1 MNTNSKFKT
10 QNLNLRGAFTLIE
23 LLTVIAVIAIIAALL
38 FPAFNAVKNRSTI
51 NAVTG
56 QMHQLEAS
64 IDAYHAKYGYYPPGN
79 ANANG
84 ANLAPALT
92 NQLYYELGGTTAD
105 PQGQIFTNLDESGY
119 LSTATISS
127 TFGVSG
133 FMNCTKGTGEDAAT
147 AKNFL
152 PGLKPGQIATN
163 GGGDGVFVIV
173 TSINSG
179 VGYQPMRGFNSRD
192 GINSANPWRYLYPGV
207 NNPTTYDLWIQII
220 VAGKTNLICNWK
232 DTPSINS
239 SQP

>member
-10 QNLNLRGAFTLIE
+10 QNSKLRGAFTLIE

-64 IDAYHAKYGYYPPGN
+64 IDSYKATRGYYPPGN
-79 ANANG
+79 AAANG
-84 ANLAPALT
+84 ANLGPALT

-105 PQGQIFTNLDESGY
+105 PAGTDFTNLDGSGY
-119 LSTATISS
+119 LPTGTIST
-127 TFGVSG
+127 TFGVGG

-163 GGGDGVFVIV
+163 SAGVFVII

-179 VGYQPMRGFNSRD
+179 VGYQPMPGFNSRD